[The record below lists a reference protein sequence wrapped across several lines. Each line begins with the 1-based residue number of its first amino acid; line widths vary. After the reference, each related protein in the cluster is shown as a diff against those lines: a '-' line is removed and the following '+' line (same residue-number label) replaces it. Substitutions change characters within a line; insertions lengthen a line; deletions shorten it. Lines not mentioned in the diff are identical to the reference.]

1 MATRRREITRSP
13 VTTHYRRLERL
24 LWFTAV
30 GLLAFS
36 AFMIFGGKIY
46 QFYLKSQFQDSLN
59 EQQLRAAQ
67 HTPEFLK
74 FAAAI
79 ARAAPEPYLGR
90 VDIPRLDLSV
100 MLLDGVD
107 DTALRFGLGH
117 IPGTALPGQSGN
129 IGIAGHRDTFFRS
142 LAGIRMNDE
151 ITVKTL
157 DGDYRYSV
165 DTIRIVDPEDIEVL
179 ENSDYPMLTLVTC
192 YPFNLVGP
200 APKRF
205 VVQASLQ

>member
-1 MATRRREITRSP
+1 MTRSP
-13 VTTHYRRLERL
+13 VTPHWRWLERL

-36 AFMIFGGKIY
+36 AFMIFAGEIY
-46 QFYLKSQFQDSLN
+46 QFYLKSQFQDALN
-59 EQQLRAAQ
+59 AEQLASARR
-67 HTPEFLK
+67 TPEFLK
-74 FAAAI
+74 SASAV
-79 ARAAPEPYLGR
+79 ARSAPEPYIGR

-107 DTALRFGLGH
+107 DALHFGLGH

-129 IGIAGHRDTFFRS
+129 IGIAGHRDTFFRR
-142 LAGIRMNDE
+142 LAGIRKDDE

-157 DGDYRYSV
+157 AGDYRYIV
-165 DTIRIVDPEDIEVL
+165 NTIRIVDPENVEVL
-179 ENSDYPMLTLVTC
+179 EDSGHPMLTLVTC
-192 YPFNLVGP
+192 YPFHLVGP

-205 VVQASLQ
+205 VVQASLK